1 MEETVVMNDEQT
13 ESFLRCLSILRDI
26 CVDADIKNGL
36 IRQRSA
42 DKTSIFEIDLTPLTT
57 EVNLPLSNLK
67 QKLDLFKIFSDTSVQ
82 LDVSEE
88 HFSFKDDHSVLS
100 FKTPIA
106 EYFPSEFINENE
118 LNNIFTLSEENLLIE
133 KELSKVTTDRIKIV
147 TQVFNTPTVQVRF
160 NGNVAAII
168 ANVQSKDQE
177 AQFCDN
183 IETNNIDV
191 GNQTTNIVAIPFLI
205 DHDTDIYFKM
215 YSSDQPGVV
224 FSKFSTQLGDVDIN
238 VYTRSA
244 MITDNED
251 DETPF

>member
-1 MEETVVMNDEQT
+1 MEETMVMNDEQT
-13 ESFLRCLSILRDI
+13 ENFFRCLSILRDT
-26 CVDADIKNGL
+26 CVDADIKGGL
-36 IRQRSA
+36 LRQRTS
-42 DKTSIFEIDLTPLTT
+42 DKTSIFEIDLTPLIT
-57 EVNLPLSNLK
+57 EVDLPLSNLK

-82 LDVSEE
+82 LDVSDEN
-88 HFSFKDDHSVLS
+88 FSFKDEHSILL
-100 FKTPIA
+100 FKTPVA

-118 LNNIFTLSEENLLIE
+118 LNNIFTLSEDNLLIE
-133 KELSKVTTDRIKIV
+133 KELSTVITDRIKIV

-160 NGNVAAII
+160 NGTVAAIL

-191 GNQTTNIVAIPFLI
+191 GNQSTQVVAIPFLI
-205 DHDTDIYFKM
+205 DHDTDIYFRM

-244 MITDNED
+244 MLQED
-251 DETPF
+251 DEESAF